1 MRPSGRV
8 DSATRQALTGM
19 DRLAPGDFAAVLRGA
34 RLHPPAGAADLLAR
48 LRQLAALKS
57 KSAERPMG
65 FLAAL
70 E

>member
-1 MRPSGRV
+1 
-8 DSATRQALTGM
+8 M